1 MTKVDLEN
9 KVENLMAKKEELL
22 NNKEIFKVNMDK
34 IFSDFKNT
42 SFIPYFENIRSEVN
56 NKFNDYIVNAETK
69 LKKYDESVKNTL
81 NSLKNEIEEITKNSE
96 NSLKVKYEDLKTK
109 INLEKEKIQG
119 LMIINN
125 DIFREF
131 KLINTDIK
139 NNDLQINDITKP
151 LVGVFASIAA
161 MSGIFLGIIEG
172 VGFAECMAISMGAGC
187 TLGGI
192 GALAG
197 GLIGLIGFGAH
208 KLYKEFNKKEEV
220 MEKCQKAQK
229 EFMNQFESYYSQAK
243 NTFEEDKKKI
253 VDNIC
258 NGIDNYIIKMENSLK
273 KLIKYKNKKKLIEVV
288 N

>member
-34 IFSDFKNT
+34 IFSDFKNI

-69 LKKYDESVKNTL
+69 LKKYDESVKSTL
-81 NSLKNEIEEITKNSE
+81 NGLINEIKEITKNSE

-139 NNDLQINDITKP
+139 NNDLQIIDITKP
-151 LVGVFASIAA
+151 MVGVFAGIATLT
-161 MSGIFLGIIEG
+161 GIFIGIIEG
-172 VGFAECMAISMGAGC
+172 VGIAECMALSMTAGC
-187 TLGGI
+187 ALGGI
-192 GALAG
+192 GAFAG

-258 NGIDNYIIKMENSLK
+258 NGIDNYIIKMETALNE
-273 KLIKYKNKKKLIEVV
+273 INKI
-288 N
+288 

>member
-34 IFSDFKNT
+34 IFSDFKNI

-81 NSLKNEIEEITKNSE
+81 NGLKNEIEEITKNSE

-151 LVGVFASIAA
+151 MVSALAGIATI
-161 MSGIFLGIIEG
+161 SGIIFGIIEG
-172 VGFAECMAISMGAGC
+172 VGFAECMAISMTAGC
-187 TLGGI
+187 TFGGI

-220 MEKCQKAQK
+220 LEKCQKAQK

-258 NGIDNYIIKMENSLK
+258 NSIDNYIIKMETALNE
-273 KLIKYKNKKKLIEVV
+273 INKI
-288 N
+288 

>member
-34 IFSDFKNT
+34 IFSDFKNI
-42 SFIPYFENIRSEVN
+42 SFIPYFEKIRSEVY
-56 NKFNDYIVNAETK
+56 NKFTDYIVNAETK

-81 NSLKNEIEEITKNSE
+81 NGLKNEIEEITKNSE

-119 LMIINN
+119 LMILNN
-125 DIFREF
+125 DILREF

-139 NNDLQINDITKP
+139 NNDLQINDVTKP
-151 LVGVFASIAA
+151 MVGALASIATIT
-161 MSGIFLGIIEG
+161 GIIFGIIEG
-172 VGFAECMAISMGAGC
+172 VGFAECLALSMTAGC
-187 TLGGI
+187 TFGGI

-220 MEKCQKAQK
+220 MEKCKKAQK
-229 EFMNQFESYYSQAK
+229 EFMIQFESYYSQAK

-258 NGIDNYIIKMENSLK
+258 NSIDNYIIKMETALNE
-273 KLIKYKNKKKLIEVV
+273 INKI
-288 N
+288 

>member
-34 IFSDFKNT
+34 IFSDFKNI

-151 LVGVFASIAA
+151 MVGALASIATI
-161 MSGIFLGIIEG
+161 SGIIFGIIEG
-172 VGFAECMAISMGAGC
+172 VGFAECMAISMTAGC
-187 TLGGI
+187 TFGGI

-229 EFMNQFESYYSQAK
+229 EFMNQFERYYWQAK

-258 NGIDNYIIKMENSLK
+258 NGIDNYIIKMENALNE
-273 KLIKYKNKKKLIEVV
+273 INKI
-288 N
+288 

>member
-34 IFSDFKNT
+34 IFSDFKNI

-69 LKKYDESVKNTL
+69 LKKYDESVKSTL
-81 NSLKNEIEEITKNSE
+81 NGLINEIKEITKNSE

-151 LVGVFASIAA
+151 MVATLASIATI
-161 MSGIFLGIIEG
+161 SGIIFGIIEG
-172 VGFAECMAISMGAGC
+172 VGFAECMAISMSAGF
-187 TLGGI
+187 TFGGI

-258 NGIDNYIIKMENSLK
+258 NGIDNYIIKMETALNE
-273 KLIKYKNKKKLIEVV
+273 INKI
-288 N
+288 

>member
-1 MTKVDLEN
+1 MIFVLLFEWDL
-9 KVENLMAKKEELL
+9 KLFRILLL
-22 NNKEIFKVNMDK
+22 NIILFSFLSSPVEWRK
-34 IFSDFKNT
+34 IFSDFKNR
-42 SFIPYFENIRSEVN
+42 SFIPYFEKIRSDVN
-56 NKFNDYIVNAETK
+56 YKFNDYIVNAETK
-69 LKKYDESVKNTL
+69 LKKYDENVKSTL
-81 NSLKNEIEEITKNSE
+81 NGLKNEIEVITKISE
-96 NSLKVKYEDLKTK
+96 NSLKVKYEDLKRK

-125 DIFREF
+125 NLFREF

-151 LVGVFASIAA
+151 IVGVFASIAA

-172 VGFAECMAISMGAGC
+172 VGIAECMALSMTAGC
-187 TLGGI
+187 ALGGI
-192 GALAG
+192 GAFAG

-220 MEKCQKAQK
+220 MEKCKKAQK

-258 NGIDNYIIKMENSLK
+258 NGIDNYIMKLENAMNEMNKM
-273 KLIKYKNKKKLIEVV
+273 
-288 N
+288 

>member
-34 IFSDFKNT
+34 IFSDFKNI

-151 LVGVFASIAA
+151 MVSALAGIATI
-161 MSGIFLGIIEG
+161 SGIIFGIIEG
-172 VGFAECMAISMGAGC
+172 VGFAECMAISMTAGC
-187 TLGGI
+187 TFGGI

-258 NGIDNYIIKMENSLK
+258 NGIDNYIIKMETALNE
-273 KLIKYKNKKKLIEVV
+273 INKI
-288 N
+288 

>member
-34 IFSDFKNT
+34 IFSDFKNI

-139 NNDLQINDITKP
+139 NNDLQIIDITKP
-151 LVGVFASIAA
+151 MVGVFAGIATLT
-161 MSGIFLGIIEG
+161 GIFIGIIEG
-172 VGFAECMAISMGAGC
+172 VGIAECMALSMTAGC
-187 TLGGI
+187 ALGGI
-192 GALAG
+192 GAFAG

-220 MEKCQKAQK
+220 MEKCKKAQK

-258 NGIDNYIIKMENSLK
+258 NGIDNYIIKMENALNE
-273 KLIKYKNKKKLIEVV
+273 INKI
-288 N
+288 

>member
-34 IFSDFKNT
+34 IFSDFKNR
-42 SFIPYFENIRSEVN
+42 SFIPYFEKLRSDVN
-56 NKFNDYIVNAETK
+56 YKFNDYIVNAETK

-81 NSLKNEIEEITKNSE
+81 NGLKNEIEEITKNSE

-139 NNDLQINDITKP
+139 NNDLQIIDITKP
-151 LVGVFASIAA
+151 IVGTLASIATI
-161 MSGIFLGIIEG
+161 SGIILGIIEG
-172 VGFAECMAISMGAGC
+172 VGFAQCMAFSMTAGC
-187 TLGGI
+187 TFGGI

-220 MEKCQKAQK
+220 LEKCQKAQK

-258 NGIDNYIIKMENSLK
+258 NGIDNYIIKMETALNE
-273 KLIKYKNKKKLIEVV
+273 INKI
-288 N
+288 

>member
-34 IFSDFKNT
+34 IFSDFKNI
-42 SFIPYFENIRSEVN
+42 SFIPYFEKIRSEVN

-81 NSLKNEIEEITKNSE
+81 NGLKNEIEEITKNSE

-139 NNDLQINDITKP
+139 NNDLQIIDITKP
-151 LVGVFASIAA
+151 MVGVFAGIATLT
-161 MSGIFLGIIEG
+161 GIFIGIIEG
-172 VGFAECMAISMGAGC
+172 VGIAECMALSMTAGC
-187 TLGGI
+187 ALGGI
-192 GALAG
+192 GAFAG

-220 MEKCQKAQK
+220 MEKCKKAQK

-258 NGIDNYIIKMENSLK
+258 NGIDNYIIKMENALNE
-273 KLIKYKNKKKLIEVV
+273 INKI
-288 N
+288 

>member
-34 IFSDFKNT
+34 IFSDFKNI

-81 NSLKNEIEEITKNSE
+81 NGLKNEIEEITKNSE

-125 DIFREF
+125 DLFREF

-151 LVGVFASIAA
+151 MVSALAGIATI
-161 MSGIFLGIIEG
+161 SGIIFGIIEG
-172 VGFAECMAISMGAGC
+172 VGFAECMAISMTAGC
-187 TLGGI
+187 TFGGI

-258 NGIDNYIIKMENSLK
+258 NGIDNYIIKMETALNE
-273 KLIKYKNKKKLIEVV
+273 INKI
-288 N
+288 

>member
-34 IFSDFKNT
+34 IFSDFKNI

-81 NSLKNEIEEITKNSE
+81 NGLKNEIEEITKNSE

-139 NNDLQINDITKP
+139 NNDLQIIDITKP
-151 LVGVFASIAA
+151 MVGVFAGIATLT
-161 MSGIFLGIIEG
+161 GIFIGIIEG
-172 VGFAECMAISMGAGC
+172 VGIAECMALSMTAGC
-187 TLGGI
+187 ALGGI
-192 GALAG
+192 GAFAG

-258 NGIDNYIIKMENSLK
+258 NGIDNYIIKMENALNE
-273 KLIKYKNKKKLIEVV
+273 INKI
-288 N
+288 

>member
-34 IFSDFKNT
+34 IFSDFKNI
-42 SFIPYFENIRSEVN
+42 SFIPYFEKLRSDVN

-81 NSLKNEIEEITKNSE
+81 NGLKNEIEEITKNSE

-151 LVGVFASIAA
+151 MVSALAGIATI
-161 MSGIFLGIIEG
+161 SGIIFGIIEG
-172 VGFAECMAISMGAGC
+172 VGFAECMAISMTAGC
-187 TLGGI
+187 TFGGI

-258 NGIDNYIIKMENSLK
+258 NGIDNYIIKMETALNE
-273 KLIKYKNKKKLIEVV
+273 INKI
-288 N
+288 

>member
-22 NNKEIFKVNMDK
+22 NNKEIFKENMDK
-34 IFSDFKNT
+34 IFFFFLNT

-81 NSLKNEIEEITKNSE
+81 NGLKNEIEEITKNSE

-151 LVGVFASIAA
+151 MVGALASIATI
-161 MSGIFLGIIEG
+161 SGIIFGIIEG
-172 VGFAECMAISMGAGC
+172 VGFAECMAISMTAGC
-187 TLGGI
+187 TFGGI

-220 MEKCQKAQK
+220 MEKCKKAQK

-258 NGIDNYIIKMENSLK
+258 NGIDNYIIKMENALNE
-273 KLIKYKNKKKLIEVV
+273 INKI
-288 N
+288 

>member
-34 IFSDFKNT
+34 IFSDFKNI

-81 NSLKNEIEEITKNSE
+81 NGLKNEIEEITKNSE

-131 KLINTDIK
+131 KLINTDIT

-151 LVGVFASIAA
+151 MVATLASIATI
-161 MSGIFLGIIEG
+161 SGIIFGIIEG
-172 VGFAECMAISMGAGC
+172 VGFAECMAISMSAGF
-187 TLGGI
+187 TFGGI

-258 NGIDNYIIKMENSLK
+258 NGIDNYIIKMETALNE
-273 KLIKYKNKKKLIEVV
+273 INKI
-288 N
+288 

>member
-34 IFSDFKNT
+34 IFSDFKNI

-69 LKKYDESVKNTL
+69 LKKYDESVKSTL
-81 NSLKNEIEEITKNSE
+81 NGLINEIKEITKNSE

-131 KLINTDIK
+131 KLINTDIT

-151 LVGVFASIAA
+151 MVATLASIATI
-161 MSGIFLGIIEG
+161 SGIIFGIIEG
-172 VGFAECMAISMGAGC
+172 VGFAECMAISMSAGF
-187 TLGGI
+187 TFGGI

-258 NGIDNYIIKMENSLK
+258 NGIDNYIIKMETALNE
-273 KLIKYKNKKKLIEVV
+273 INKI
-288 N
+288 

>member
-42 SFIPYFENIRSEVN
+42 SFIPYFEKIRSEVN

-139 NNDLQINDITKP
+139 NNDLQIIDITKP
-151 LVGVFASIAA
+151 MVGVFAGIATLT
-161 MSGIFLGIIEG
+161 GIFIGIIEG
-172 VGFAECMAISMGAGC
+172 VGIAECMALSMTAGC
-187 TLGGI
+187 ALGGI
-192 GALAG
+192 GAFAG

-220 MEKCQKAQK
+220 MEKCKKAQK

>member
-42 SFIPYFENIRSEVN
+42 SFIPYFEKLRSDVN

-81 NSLKNEIEEITKNSE
+81 NGLKNEIEVITKISE

-125 DIFREF
+125 DLFREF

-151 LVGVFASIAA
+151 MVSALAGIATI
-161 MSGIFLGIIEG
+161 SGIIFGIIEG
-172 VGFAECMAISMGAGC
+172 VGFAECMAISMTAGC
-187 TLGGI
+187 TFGGI

-258 NGIDNYIIKMENSLK
+258 NGIDNYIIKMETALNE
-273 KLIKYKNKKKLIEVV
+273 INKI
-288 N
+288 

>member
-22 NNKEIFKVNMDK
+22 KNKEIFKVNMDK

-42 SFIPYFENIRSEVN
+42 SFIPYFEKLRSDVN

-81 NSLKNEIEEITKNSE
+81 NGLKNEIEEITKNSE

-125 DIFREF
+125 DLFREF

-151 LVGVFASIAA
+151 MVSALAGIATI
-161 MSGIFLGIIEG
+161 SGIIFGIIEG
-172 VGFAECMAISMGAGC
+172 VGFAECMAISMTAGC
-187 TLGGI
+187 TFGGI

-258 NGIDNYIIKMENSLK
+258 NGIDNYIIKMENALNE
-273 KLIKYKNKKKLIEVV
+273 INKI
-288 N
+288 

>member
-34 IFSDFKNT
+34 IFSDFKNI
-42 SFIPYFENIRSEVN
+42 SFIPYFEKLRSDVN

-81 NSLKNEIEEITKNSE
+81 NGLKNEIEEITKNSE

-151 LVGVFASIAA
+151 MVSALAGIATI
-161 MSGIFLGIIEG
+161 SGIIFGIIEG
-172 VGFAECMAISMGAGC
+172 VGFAECMAISMTAGC
-187 TLGGI
+187 TFGGI

-258 NGIDNYIIKMENSLK
+258 NGIDNYIIKMENALNE
-273 KLIKYKNKKKLIEVV
+273 INKI
-288 N
+288 

>member
-34 IFSDFKNT
+34 IFSDFKNI
-42 SFIPYFENIRSEVN
+42 SFIPYFEKLRSDVN

-81 NSLKNEIEEITKNSE
+81 NGLKNEIEEITKNSE

-125 DIFREF
+125 DLFREF

-151 LVGVFASIAA
+151 MVSALAGIATI
-161 MSGIFLGIIEG
+161 SGIIFGIIEG
-172 VGFAECMAISMGAGC
+172 VGFAECMAISMTAGC
-187 TLGGI
+187 TFGGI

-258 NGIDNYIIKMENSLK
+258 NGIDNYIIKMETALNE
-273 KLIKYKNKKKLIEVV
+273 INKI
-288 N
+288 

>member
-42 SFIPYFENIRSEVN
+42 SFIPYFEKIRSEVN

-81 NSLKNEIEEITKNSE
+81 NGLKNEIEEITKNSE

-151 LVGVFASIAA
+151 IVGVFASIAA

-172 VGFAECMAISMGAGC
+172 VGIAQCMTLSMTAGC
-187 TLGGI
+187 TFGGI

-258 NGIDNYIIKMENSLK
+258 NGIDNYIIKMENALNE
-273 KLIKYKNKKKLIEVV
+273 INKI
-288 N
+288 

>member
-34 IFSDFKNT
+34 IFSDFKNI

-81 NSLKNEIEEITKNSE
+81 NGLKNEIEEITKNSE

-139 NNDLQINDITKP
+139 NNDLQIIDITKP
-151 LVGVFASIAA
+151 MVGVVASIATIY
-161 MSGIFLGIIEG
+161 GIIFGIIEG
-172 VGFAECMAISMGAGC
+172 VGIAECMTISMTAGC
-187 TLGGI
+187 AFGGI
-192 GALAG
+192 GAFAG

-220 MEKCQKAQK
+220 MEKCKKAQK

-258 NGIDNYIIKMENSLK
+258 NGIDNYIIKMENALNE
-273 KLIKYKNKKKLIEVV
+273 INKI
-288 N
+288 

>member
-34 IFSDFKNT
+34 IFSDFKNI

-81 NSLKNEIEEITKNSE
+81 NGLKNEIEEITKNSE

-151 LVGVFASIAA
+151 IVGVFASIAA

-172 VGFAECMAISMGAGC
+172 VGIAQCMTLSMTAGC
-187 TLGGI
+187 TFGGI

-220 MEKCQKAQK
+220 MEKCKKAQK

-258 NGIDNYIIKMENSLK
+258 NGIDNYIIKMETALNE
-273 KLIKYKNKKKLIEVV
+273 INKI
-288 N
+288 

>member
-34 IFSDFKNT
+34 IFSDFKNI

-151 LVGVFASIAA
+151 MVGALASIATI
-161 MSGIFLGIIEG
+161 SGIIFGIIEG
-172 VGFAECMAISMGAGC
+172 VGFAECMAISMTAGC
-187 TLGGI
+187 TFGGI

-220 MEKCQKAQK
+220 MEKCKKAQK

-258 NGIDNYIIKMENSLK
+258 NGIDNYIIKMETALNE
-273 KLIKYKNKKKLIEVV
+273 INKI
-288 N
+288 

>member
-81 NSLKNEIEEITKNSE
+81 NGLKNEIEEITKNSE

-172 VGFAECMAISMGAGC
+172 VGFAECMAISMTAGC
-187 TLGGI
+187 TFGGI

-220 MEKCQKAQK
+220 MEKCKKAQK

-258 NGIDNYIIKMENSLK
+258 NGIDNYIIKMETALNE
-273 KLIKYKNKKKLIEVV
+273 INKI
-288 N
+288 

>member
-34 IFSDFKNT
+34 IFSDFKNI

-81 NSLKNEIEEITKNSE
+81 NGLKNEIEEITKNSE

-139 NNDLQINDITKP
+139 NNDLQIIDITKP
-151 LVGVFASIAA
+151 MVGVFAGIATLT
-161 MSGIFLGIIEG
+161 GIFIGIIEG
-172 VGFAECMAISMGAGC
+172 VGIAECMALSMTAGC
-187 TLGGI
+187 ALGGI
-192 GALAG
+192 GAFAG

-258 NGIDNYIIKMENSLK
+258 NGIDNYIIKMETALNE
-273 KLIKYKNKKKLIEVV
+273 INKI
-288 N
+288 

>member
-34 IFSDFKNT
+34 IFSDFKNI
-42 SFIPYFENIRSEVN
+42 SFIPYFEKLRSDVN
-56 NKFNDYIVNAETK
+56 YKFNDYIVNAETK

-151 LVGVFASIAA
+151 MVGALASIATI
-161 MSGIFLGIIEG
+161 SGIIFGIIEG
-172 VGFAECMAISMGAGC
+172 VGFAECMAISMTAGC
-187 TLGGI
+187 TFGGI

-258 NGIDNYIIKMENSLK
+258 NGIDNYIIKMETALNE
-273 KLIKYKNKKKLIEVV
+273 INKI
-288 N
+288 

>member
-34 IFSDFKNT
+34 IFSDFKNI

-81 NSLKNEIEEITKNSE
+81 NGLKNEIEEITKNSE

-139 NNDLQINDITKP
+139 NNDLQIIDITKP
-151 LVGVFASIAA
+151 MVGVFAGIATLT
-161 MSGIFLGIIEG
+161 GIFIGIIEG
-172 VGFAECMAISMGAGC
+172 VGIAECMALSMTAGC
-187 TLGGI
+187 ALGGI
-192 GALAG
+192 GAFAG

-220 MEKCQKAQK
+220 MEKCKKAQK

>member
-34 IFSDFKNT
+34 IFSDFKNI

-69 LKKYDESVKNTL
+69 LKKYDESVKSTL
-81 NSLKNEIEEITKNSE
+81 NGLINEIKEITKNSE

-151 LVGVFASIAA
+151 MVGALASIATIT
-161 MSGIFLGIIEG
+161 GIIFGIIEG
-172 VGFAECMAISMGAGC
+172 VGFAECMALSMTAGC
-187 TLGGI
+187 TFGGI

-208 KLYKEFNKKEEV
+208 KLYKEFNKKEDL
-220 MEKCQKAQK
+220 MEKCQKAQI
-229 EFMNQFESYYSQAK
+229 EFMNQFERYYWQAK
-243 NTFEEDKKKI
+243 NIFEEDKKKI

-258 NGIDNYIIKMENSLK
+258 NGIDNYIIKMETALNE
-273 KLIKYKNKKKLIEVV
+273 INKI
-288 N
+288 

>member
-34 IFSDFKNT
+34 IFSDFKNI

-139 NNDLQINDITKP
+139 NNDLQIIDITKP
-151 LVGVFASIAA
+151 MVGVFAGIATLT
-161 MSGIFLGIIEG
+161 GIFIGIIEG
-172 VGFAECMAISMGAGC
+172 VGIAECMALSMTAGC
-187 TLGGI
+187 ALGGI
-192 GALAG
+192 GAFAG

-258 NGIDNYIIKMENSLK
+258 NGIDNYIIKMETALNE
-273 KLIKYKNKKKLIEVV
+273 INKI
-288 N
+288 

>member
-34 IFSDFKNT
+34 IFSDFKNI
-42 SFIPYFENIRSEVN
+42 SFIPYFEKLRSDVN

-81 NSLKNEIEEITKNSE
+81 NGLKNEIEEITKNSE

-139 NNDLQINDITKP
+139 NNDLQIIDITKP
-151 LVGVFASIAA
+151 MVGVFAGIATLT
-161 MSGIFLGIIEG
+161 GIFIGIIEG
-172 VGFAECMAISMGAGC
+172 VGIAECMALSMTAGC
-187 TLGGI
+187 ALGGI
-192 GALAG
+192 GAFAG

-220 MEKCQKAQK
+220 MEKCKKAQK

-258 NGIDNYIIKMENSLK
+258 NGIDNYIIKMENALNE
-273 KLIKYKNKKKLIEVV
+273 INKI
-288 N
+288 

>member
-1 MTKVDLEN
+1 
-9 KVENLMAKKEELL
+9 
-22 NNKEIFKVNMDK
+22 MDK

-81 NSLKNEIEEITKNSE
+81 NGLKNEIEEITKNSE

-139 NNDLQINDITKP
+139 NNDLQIIDITKP
-151 LVGVFASIAA
+151 MVEVVASIATIY
-161 MSGIFLGIIEG
+161 GIIFGIIEG
-172 VGFAECMAISMGAGC
+172 VGIAQCMTLSMTAGC
-187 TLGGI
+187 TFGGI

-220 MEKCQKAQK
+220 MEKCKKAQK

-258 NGIDNYIIKMENSLK
+258 NGIDNYIIKMENALNE
-273 KLIKYKNKKKLIEVV
+273 INKI
-288 N
+288 

>member
-42 SFIPYFENIRSEVN
+42 SFIPYFEKIRSEVN

-81 NSLKNEIEEITKNSE
+81 NGLKNEIEEITKNSE

-139 NNDLQINDITKP
+139 NNDLQIIDITKP
-151 LVGVFASIAA
+151 MVGVFAGIATLT
-161 MSGIFLGIIEG
+161 GIFIGIIEG
-172 VGFAECMAISMGAGC
+172 VGIAECMALSMTAGC
-187 TLGGI
+187 ALGGI
-192 GALAG
+192 GAFAG

-258 NGIDNYIIKMENSLK
+258 NGIDNYIIKMENALNE
-273 KLIKYKNKKKLIEVV
+273 INKI
-288 N
+288 

>member
-9 KVENLMAKKEELL
+9 KVKNLMAKKEELL

-34 IFSDFKNT
+34 IFSDFKNI
-42 SFIPYFENIRSEVN
+42 SFIPYFEKLRSDVN

-69 LKKYDESVKNTL
+69 LKKYDENVKSTL
-81 NSLKNEIEEITKNSE
+81 NGLKNEIEVITKISE

-139 NNDLQINDITKP
+139 NNDLQIIDITKP
-151 LVGVFASIAA
+151 MVGVFAGIATLT
-161 MSGIFLGIIEG
+161 GIFIGIIEG
-172 VGFAECMAISMGAGC
+172 VGIAECMALSMTAGC
-187 TLGGI
+187 ALGGI
-192 GALAG
+192 GAFAG

-220 MEKCQKAQK
+220 MEKCKKAQK

-258 NGIDNYIIKMENSLK
+258 NGIDNYIIKMENALNE
-273 KLIKYKNKKKLIEVV
+273 INKI
-288 N
+288 

>member
-81 NSLKNEIEEITKNSE
+81 NGLKNEIEEITKNSE

-151 LVGVFASIAA
+151 MVSALAGIATI
-161 MSGIFLGIIEG
+161 SGIIFGIIEG
-172 VGFAECMAISMGAGC
+172 VGFAECMAISMTAGC
-187 TLGGI
+187 TFGGI

-220 MEKCQKAQK
+220 MEKCKKAQK

-258 NGIDNYIIKMENSLK
+258 NGIDNYIIKMETALNE
-273 KLIKYKNKKKLIEVV
+273 INKI
-288 N
+288 